1 MLNRY
6 RIPNSSYATQTCEHN
21 LNCDGHTVC
30 ILLVF
35 PEYALVIAGHT
46 VEVVSPDPI
55 SNPVLD
61 SMKGLR
67 SFPTSIHGSVGTTF
81 GKLNIVRA
89 NAMIWFN
96 E

>member
-1 MLNRY
+1 M
-6 RIPNSSYATQTCEHN
+6 
-21 LNCDGHTVC
+21 
-30 ILLVF
+30 F
-35 PEYALVIAGHT
+35 PEYALVIAGHDLNIAIDT

-81 GKLNIVRA
+81 GKLNIS
-89 NAMIWFN
+89 ICSSG
-96 E
+96 

>member
-1 MLNRY
+1 ML
-6 RIPNSSYATQTCEHN
+6 QTCEHN

-35 PEYALVIAGHT
+35 PEYALVIAGYDITRNIAIDT

-61 SMKGLR
+61 SMKGLS